1 MEKFFA
7 RFPTIGKN
15 FRPIFRKP
23 KEQNGQQNNRRTK
36 PSDNSDNSRQLFE
49 ETTWTTW
56 DNSFKVPGGQL
67 RPAAGSEWDC
77 GREENDKQDKED
89 KIVGGKRE
97 EFQP

>member
-1 MEKFFA
+1 LEKFFA
-7 RFPTIGKN
+7 RFPTIGKK
-15 FRPIFRKP
+15 FPAHFQETK
-23 KEQNGQQNNRRTK
+23 RTK
-36 PSDNSDNSRQLFE
+36 RSTKQPADKTVRQFRQLFE

-89 KIVGGKRE
+89 KIAGGKRE
-97 EFQP
+97 GFQA